1 MKILTPTDKGFDC
14 DTYKKYFLK
23 YKNLINDDNDFE
35 SIINDTLFY
44 AFHTDEGNFVSC
56 AYYYLKEDGKLYLN
70 AFGVRKMHEFNIEAL
85 KTMFNWFNCDIYATT
100 PHKTAILCLLRAGF
114 EKINN
119 ELYVKKKGD

>member
-1 MKILTPTDKGFDC
+1 MKILTPLDKDFDYN
-14 DTYKKYFLK
+14 TYKKYFLK

-44 AFHTDEGNFVSC
+44 AFHTDDGAFASC

-70 AFGVRKMHEFNIEAL
+70 AFGARKMHEFNIKAL
-85 KTMFNWFNCDIYATT
+85 KTMFDWFNCDIYAIT

-114 EKINN
+114 KKISN